1 MKRIIYFIASV
12 VLLMTACDK
21 TDPVNTQE
29 QYDKY
34 IFFSQSVNTKAS
46 LIEGVANLNGQSFGV
61 VGFKYPNTANSNWS
75 SYLASNPSATPNVFY
90 DGTSLVNVES
100 VECDEDGDGSYSP
113 IQGWSNTKKYT
124 FFAFYPINND
134 YVSLA
139 NINGTDY
146 AGGVPAIKH
155 TLDLTDA
162 ASLKGSMVDVMTA
175 PACMNLD
182 GSAPANN
189 GEVTFAF
196 KHCLSALGV
205 NFENA
210 STGTITLT
218 EVTLKISGI
227 QYKGVVIPLD
237 GSTAS
242 PIAVEETDQTNFTVP
257 MVITDESEI
266 GVTEETKNKEL
277 SDKLIFVPQ
286 SANLGVQV
294 LLKYK
299 REAGGDNVYE
309 TSTATLTTALTKGKK
324 HLIKIKF
331 TESTV
336 NVEASFSAEEGWT
349 TLPPVTDT
357 FN

>member
-1 MKRIIYFIASV
+1 MKFIVYLATSV
-12 VLLMTACDK
+12 LLLMTACDK
-21 TDPVNTQE
+21 TGPANTQE
-29 QYDKY
+29 EYDRY
-34 IFFSQSVNTKAS
+34 IFFSQSVDTKAA
-46 LIEGVANLNGQSFGV
+46 LIGSAAEMSGKQFGV
-61 VGFKYPNTANSNWS
+61 VGFKYSNTANSNWDT
-75 SYLASNPSATPNVFY
+75 YLADNPTVTPNVFY
-90 DGTSLVNVES
+90 NGTSSTNVIS
-100 VECDEDGDGSYSP
+100 VTCDDDGDGSYSP
-113 IQGWSNTKKYT
+113 IQGWSNSKKYT
-124 FFAFYPINND
+124 FFAFYPVSDLVDPND
-134 YVSLA
+134 PDGETAY
-139 NINGTDY
+139 N
-146 AGGVPAIKH
+146 GGVPAIKY

-175 PACMNLD
+175 PACTDLD

-196 KHCLSALGV
+196 EHCLSALGV

-218 EVTLKISGI
+218 DVQLNISGI

-237 GSTAS
+237 GSTTS
-242 PIAVEETDQTNFTVP
+242 PIAVEETDPASFTVP

-266 GVTEETKNKEL
+266 AVAGSAEL

-299 REAGGDNVYE
+299 RQAGGDNVYE

-336 NVEASFSAEEGWT
+336 EVQRNLEDGKWV
-349 TLPPVTDT
+349 PQDPVTDT